1 MASSARP
8 VCDNTLDESQILVST
23 RFTNGSLRI
32 TAVCW
37 IERETETVRSKGRVI
52 DVTQSPEIVGLG
64 AVSGYGWGVD
74 RLWQGL
80 MSGKSAGKPL
90 VYDGFDGLAAMV
102 PDGGNEEDSV
112 TLFGRAFYGS
122 GREALADATAR
133 GWQPGARVGL
143 ILCTSL
149 GEVQGWRDLYFEHSG
164 QVRRRHYLQLL
175 PSTAPS
181 MLMAEYGFNGPSMN
195 VSAACASGVLGIV
208 LARQWLATGFAT
220 DVVVSGTDLS
230 VTPENAWGMNAL
242 GVLATEGAPEQA
254 CRPFQEGSQGFLP
267 GEASATLVVTG
278 QQDVEGYA
286 HVLGGA
292 LTHDSFHPI
301 AIKPDG
307 AQVAAAW
314 SQAMADSEVE
324 PADIAYINAHG
335 SGTLLNDSVEAGVA
349 DALFP
354 ASTRIYSTKMLTGHG
369 LGAGGALE
377 TAIASLTYERGEIPV
392 PALVA
397 TAHPRVL
404 DGVTPRAPGPT
415 LKSSI
420 GMGGYNAALVIDRL
434 EG

>member
-1 MASSARP
+1 M
-8 VCDNTLDESQILVST
+8 
-23 RFTNGSLRI
+23 
-32 TAVCW
+32 
-37 IERETETVRSKGRVI
+37 
-52 DVTQSPEIVGLG
+52 DVTRSPRIVGLG
-64 AVSGYGWGVD
+64 AVSGYGWGVAP
-74 RLWQGL
+74 LWQGL
-80 MSGKSAGKPL
+80 LSGKSAGKP
-90 VYDGFDGLAAMV
+90 VEFGEFAGLAAMV
-102 PDGGNEEDSV
+102 PEGGNEDDSV

-122 GREALADATAR
+122 GREALADATSR
-133 GWQPGARVGL
+133 GWQPGSRVGL
-143 ILCTSL
+143 ILCSSL
-149 GEVQGWRDLYFEHSG
+149 GEAQGWRDLYFEQGGH
-164 QVRRRHYLQLL
+164 VRRRHYLQLL

-195 VSAACASGVLGIV
+195 VSAACASGVLGII
-208 LARQWLATGFAT
+208 LARQWIESGFAT

-230 VTPENAWGMNAL
+230 VTAENAWGMASL
-242 GVLATEGAPEQA
+242 GVLASDGPPEQA
-254 CRPFQEGSQGFLP
+254 CRPFQEGSQGFLA
-267 GEASATLVVTG
+267 GEASAALVVTG
-278 QQDVEGYA
+278 RPDVDGYA

-307 AQVAAAW
+307 LAVAAAW
-314 SQAMADSEVE
+314 SQAMADAGVE
-324 PADIAYINAHG
+324 PGDITYVNAHG
-335 SGTLLNDSVEAGVA
+335 SGTFLNDSVEAGVA

-354 ASTRIYSTKMLTGHG
+354 QNTRVYSTKMLTGHG

-377 TAIASLTYERGEIPV
+377 TAIAALTYERGEIPV

-420 GMGGYNAALVIDRL
+420 GMGGYNAAIVIDRL